1 MAEERVEECGGSQS
15 SLRDRTSK
23 ECLYVL
29 FVILVHMCLQI
40 SICLVGADLENETR
54 VLCPIT
60 TDLLEKSR
68 SSQRGMWHRCS
79 IIHFNQQNIRINRS
93 FFASITRLRV
103 K

>member
-1 MAEERVEECGGSQS
+1 MAEEGVEECGGSQS

-29 FVILVHMCLQI
+29 FIILVHMCLQI

-54 VLCPIT
+54 VLGPIT

-68 SSQRGMWHRCS
+68 SSKRNVAPLYNH
-79 IIHFNQQNIRINRS
+79 S
-93 FFASITRLRV
+93 FQSTEH
-103 K
+103 

>member
-15 SLRDRTSK
+15 SLRDRTSR

-29 FVILVHMCLQI
+29 FVILVHMCLQT

-54 VLCPIT
+54 VLGPIT

-68 SSQRGMWHRCS
+68 SSIEECGTLVQS
-79 IIHFNQQNIRINRS
+79 FISINRTLGS
-93 FFASITRLRV
+93 TDRFLPASPDFG
-103 K
+103 